1 MDAARRGTVPC
12 LIPCLM
18 KTYYFLYSK
27 GSTLSNLIKDL
38 KTDIYN
44 KVEFMKSLGALLLWV
59 IKHK

>member
-1 MDAARRGTVPC
+1 MDGAIRGTVPC

-18 KTYYFLYSK
+18 QTYYFLYSK

-44 KVEFMKSLGALLLWV
+44 KVEFMKSLGALLL
-59 IKHK
+59 